1 MTAQESLHRIGQA
14 FKSRP
19 KEDLIKDMADKL
31 DIQLTPEILKSGD
44 NAEISNKL
52 VEIAVANGK
61 TEDEIA
67 AVLA

>member
-1 MTAQESLHRIGQA
+1 
-14 FKSRP
+14 
-19 KEDLIKDMADKL
+19 MADKL

-44 NAEISNKL
+44 NAAISNKL